1 MEGWKCDR
9 KLLRRL
15 RTSGSSSPCEHTGR
29 EGCLVEASKER
40 PNTEEEFFGV
50 KNESDLK
57 GGQERG

>member
-1 MEGWKCDR
+1 M
-9 KLLRRL
+9 
-15 RTSGSSSPCEHTGR
+15 RTSGSSFPCEHTGR

-40 PNTEEEFFGV
+40 PNTEEEFFGL